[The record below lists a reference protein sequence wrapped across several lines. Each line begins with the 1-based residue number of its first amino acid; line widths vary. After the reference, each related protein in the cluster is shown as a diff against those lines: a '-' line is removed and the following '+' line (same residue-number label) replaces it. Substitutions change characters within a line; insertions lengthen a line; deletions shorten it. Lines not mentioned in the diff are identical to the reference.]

1 MILYYIHGKKKPKI
15 GLVMSKILLR
25 KAIRSARD
33 QSNSIV
39 LLVNFKKI
47 LYDQIVINNCFKD

>member
-1 MILYYIHGKKKPKI
+1 
-15 GLVMSKILLR
+15 MSKILLR